1 MPGNLY
7 QIIEIRATFTML
19 KKWNKLSLIWKS
31 VRITSLY
38 LINTVFIQFTPLL
51 QEQVTMEVQ
60 DVIKT

>member
-7 QIIEIRATFTML
+7 QIIEIRATFTTL